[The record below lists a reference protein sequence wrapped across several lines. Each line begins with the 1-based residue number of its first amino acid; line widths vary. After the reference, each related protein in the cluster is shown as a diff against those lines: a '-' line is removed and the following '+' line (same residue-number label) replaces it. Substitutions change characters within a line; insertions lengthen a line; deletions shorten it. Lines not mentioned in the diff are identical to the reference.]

1 MMVPSWRLLK
11 TILIQN
17 PEMNLVMMQVTTAL
31 MKVHIKHYCINA
43 LTHQQL
49 DLVLLG
55 SVMSTTAV
63 DKDVVRG
70 RHRPTKRQ
78 QLSTG

>member
-1 MMVPSWRLLK
+1 
-11 TILIQN
+11 
-17 PEMNLVMMQVTTAL
+17 MNLVMMQVTTAL

-49 DLVLLG
+49 DLVLLE

-70 RHRPTKRQ
+70 
-78 QLSTG
+78 